1 MATHDNGVMIPRVVI
16 TVGGT
21 IVAAAILGLFSFV
34 LSVSNTISEVN
45 ARLITVEREE
55 IPPPEVRFRLN
66 QHETILDRHDDRLTR
81 LEQGN

>member
-1 MATHDNGVMIPRVVI
+1 MSETIPVPRVVI
-16 TVGGT
+16 TVGAT
-21 IVAAAILGLFSFV
+21 IIAGAIIGLFTFV
-34 LSVSNTISEVN
+34 LSVSNTLAEVN

-66 QHETILDRHDDRLTR
+66 QHEILIDRHDDRLTR